1 VATVTSDDGPADG
14 GLADGGPA
22 DDEPADDEPPVR
34 VAVLG
39 PVRAWRGQAELELGA
54 PQRRA
59 VLGLLAAR
67 ANQSVSRDE
76 LIDGIWGDALPARSV
91 NALHVHVSRLRAVLE
106 PGRAHRSSGRL
117 LLASGRGYLLRL
129 APGQLDAELFA
140 RRLADGRESR
150 RAGDLAAAAASLE
163 SALGLW
169 QGEAL
174 DGIPG
179 PWAEIVRARLG
190 EQRLTATEEHL
201 ELLLELGRAA
211 EAAGQLT
218 ELVRAHPLRERF
230 SGQLMLA
237 LYRCGRQ
244 AEALTAFAD
253 ARRVLVQE
261 LGIEPGQ
268 ELRGLHARI
277 LAADPGLDAPVIPV
291 APIAPVTTPVG
302 QGTVGQGAALK
313 ERPVPAQLPADVA
326 AFTGRDVEL
335 AELGLL
341 LPGAAGSTGPAG
353 ELSQPG
359 AADAAAVPIM
369 VLAGTAGVGKTAL
382 AVRWARRA
390 AAAFPDGQLYVNLRG
405 YDPGMPVAPADAL
418 AGFLRALGLAGADI
432 PAGEDDRAAAYRSLL
447 DGRRVLVVLDN
458 AASVEQAR
466 PLLPGSPSCLV
477 VVTSR
482 DSLAGLVARHGARRL
497 ALDMLPA
504 ADAIGLLRTLIG
516 DRVDAEP
523 DAAAELAAQCARLPL
538 ALRVAAELAAASPD
552 SRLAELAGELAGE
565 QRRLD
570 LFDAGG
576 DERTAVRGVFSWSYR
591 HLPTAAA
598 RAFRLIGLHPGPDLD
613 AYAVAALTSGATDG
627 ENATVT
633 ATQAKD
639 ALALLA
645 RAHLIHPVGAGRY
658 GLHDL
663 LRAYARELAAAED
676 GPGGQLAAMTSL
688 FDYYL
693 GAAASAMDVLVPAER
708 QYRPRLEPISTPAPE
723 LATPARARD
732 WLDAERAV
740 LVAVALHAAAHG
752 WPAHT
757 TRLAAVLY
765 RYLETGGHYADA
777 VTVHGRANQ
786 AAVLLGDRAAEAM
799 ALTNLG
805 IISWRQGRYQQ
816 AADYHQQSLAA
827 SVAIGDRRGEATAL
841 ANLGT
846 VHERRGRYQQAV
858 HCHEQALA
866 AYQSVGERTGE
877 ARVLGNLGSVAA
889 REGQYGRAVD
899 WYQQALTVFREIGD
913 LTGEASALPDLG
925 RAYQRQ
931 SLFEE
936 AVGCYQRAL
945 ALFRES
951 GDRTGEAE
959 ARNGVAEILL
969 ATGRPDEAQV
979 AYTAALALAG
989 QLGEAY
995 EQARAHHGLAAALH
1009 AVGDD
1014 GLARHHRSCALE
1026 LYSALGA
1033 PEADAIRAELAPR
1046 SLTSQDQLAE
1056 A

>member
-1 VATVTSDDGPADG
+1 VTSDDGLAADG
-14 GLADGGPA
+14 LAGDDPA
-22 DDEPADDEPPVR
+22 DDGPPVR

-39 PVRAWRGQAELELGA
+39 PVRAWRGETELELGA

-67 ANQSVSRDE
+67 ANQAVSRDE

-91 NALHVHVSRLRAVLE
+91 NALHVHVSRLRAALD
-106 PGRAHRSSGRL
+106 PGRAHRASGQVL
-117 LLASGRGYLLRL
+117 QASGRGYLLRL

-140 RRLADGRESR
+140 GRLAAARESR
-150 RAGDLAAAAASLE
+150 RAGGPAAAAAALE
-163 SALGLW
+163 SALALW
-169 QGEAL
+169 HGVAL

-179 PWAEIVRARLG
+179 PWAEIVRTGLG
-190 EQRLTATEEHL
+190 EQRLTATEEHI
-201 ELLLELGRAA
+201 EVLLELGRAA

-218 ELVRAHPLRERF
+218 ELVRSHPLRERF

-244 AEALTAFAD
+244 GEALTAFAD

-277 LAADPGLDAPVIPV
+277 LAADPGLDLD
-291 APIAPVTTPVG
+291 APVTVAVG
-302 QGTVGQGAALK
+302 RGAGVK
-313 ERPVPAQLPADVA
+313 DRPVPAQLPADVA
-326 AFTGRDVEL
+326 AFTGRDAEMAALDQLL
-335 AELGLL
+335 AGTEGT
-341 LPGAAGSTGPAG
+341 PGVVGAASVAGGTGVAG
-353 ELSQPG
+353 QPG
-359 AADAAAVPIM
+359 LGDAEAVSIA

-405 YDPGMPVAPADAL
+405 YDPGAPVAPGDAL
-418 AGFLRALGLAGADI
+418 AGFLRALGLAGEDI
-432 PAGEDDRAAAYRSLL
+432 PAGEDERAAAYRSLL
-447 DGRRVLVVLDN
+447 DGRRMLVVLDN

-497 ALDMLPA
+497 ALDRLPA

-523 DAAAELAAQCARLPL
+523 DAAAELAGQCARLPL
-538 ALRVAAELAAASPD
+538 ALRVAAELAAASPG
-552 SRLAELAGELAGE
+552 SPLAELAGELAGE

-570 LFDAGG
+570 LLDAGG

-591 HLPTAAA
+591 HLPAGPA

-613 AYAVAALTSGATDG
+613 AYAVAALTGGGAGPG
-627 ENATVT
+627 ERAPVSVT
-633 ATQAKD
+633 EAKD

-645 RAHLIHPVGAGRY
+645 RAHLVHPVGAGRY

-663 LRAYARELAAAED
+663 LRAYARELAAGTD
-676 GPGGQLAAMTSL
+676 GADGQRAAMTGL

-693 GAAASAMDVLVPAER
+693 GVAASAMDALVPAER
-708 QYRPRLEPISTPAPE
+708 HYRPRLESISTPAPD
-723 LATPARARD
+723 LATAARARG

-740 LVAVALHAAAHG
+740 LVAVALQTAAQG
-752 WPAHT
+752 WPGHA

-765 RYLETGGHYADA
+765 RYLETGGYYADA
-777 VTVHGRANQ
+777 VTVHGRAQ
-786 AAVLLGDRAAEAM
+786 HAALLLGDRAAEAM

-816 AADYHQQSLAA
+816 AADYHQRSLAA

-866 AYQSVGERTGE
+866 AYRSVGERTGE

-889 REGQYGRAVD
+889 RQGQYERAVD
-899 WYQQALTVFREIGD
+899 WYQQALTVFREAGD
-913 LTGEASALPDLG
+913 PTGEASALPDLG
-925 RAYQRQ
+925 LAYQRQ
-931 SLFEE
+931 GLFEE

-945 ALFRES
+945 ALFRET
-951 GDRTGEAE
+951 GDRAGEVE

-969 ATGRPDEAQV
+969 ATGRPDEARV

-989 QLGEAY
+989 QLGDAY
-995 EQARAHHGLAAALH
+995 EQARAHHGLAGALR
-1009 AVGDD
+1009 AVGDVS
-1014 GLARHHRSCALE
+1014 LASHHRSCALE

-1033 PEADAIRAELAPR
+1033 PEADAIRAELGQP
-1046 SLTSQDQLAE
+1046 SLTSQQELAG